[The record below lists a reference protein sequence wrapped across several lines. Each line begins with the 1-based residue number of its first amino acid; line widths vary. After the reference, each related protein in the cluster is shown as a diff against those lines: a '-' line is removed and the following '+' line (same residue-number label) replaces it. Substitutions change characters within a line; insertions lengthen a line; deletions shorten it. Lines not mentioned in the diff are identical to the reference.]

1 MTRLASLNKPLI
13 CLAAGGTGGHVFPA
27 MAVAETLSARGYRTE
42 FFTDRRGA
50 KIAHASNSDAQSS
63 MPGVTTPDI
72 TTIASASPFQ
82 RGIIRRFSALFK
94 LSFGAVQCLVHFCLK
109 RPVAI
114 IGFGGYPSFAPLFA
128 GGLLR
133 IPGILHEQN
142 AFLGRANHLLA
153 RRAGN
158 LALSWEN
165 TKNLPNA
172 IHIEVTGMPVRD
184 IFNADSSAAKRQKPA
199 KAQKVDK
206 LYLAV
211 FGGSQGAAIF
221 AKLVPAAIDLLPD
234 AIKNRLVI
242 TQQARADQV
251 GALEDLYAEMSVAA
265 TIAPFF
271 ADIASHIRQSDLI
284 ISRAGAS
291 SVAELAALGAPTIFI
306 PFPHAMDDHQT
317 QNAMQMQNLGGGLC
331 LAEADL
337 DAEKLAT
344 HLTDLLDDPALLVDM
359 SSKAKQLSKSD
370 AAANIAD
377 MVEACVTGNASSA
390 SPSSNQ
396 GAAI

>member
-1 MTRLASLNKPLI
+1 MTQLASPNKPLI

-27 MAVAETLSARGYRTE
+27 MAVAETLSARGYRTQL
-42 FFTDRRGA
+42 FTDGRGA
-50 KIAHASNSDAQSS
+50 KIANASNPDALSA
-63 MPGVTTPDI
+63 PLGVTV
-72 TTIASASPFQ
+72 IASASPFQ
-82 RGIIRRFSALFK
+82 RGIIRRMGALFK
-94 LSFGAVQCLVHFCLK
+94 LGFGALQCLLHFCLK
-109 RPVAI
+109 RPAAI

-158 LALSWEN
+158 LALSWDG
-165 TKNLPNA
+165 TRNLPDN
-172 IHIEVTGMPVRD
+172 IHIDVTGMPVRD
-184 IFNADSSAAKRQKPA
+184 AFYQDSISGKAQKPA
-199 KAQKVDK
+199 ARQANDK
-206 LYLAV
+206 LHLAV

-221 AKLVPAAIDLLPD
+221 ATLVPTAIGLLPEVL
-234 AIKNRLVI
+234 KKRLVI
-242 TQQARADQV
+242 TQQARIDQIETLDAVYADMGV
-251 GALEDLYAEMSVAA
+251 TA

-271 ADIASHIRQSDLI
+271 ADIAAHIRQSDLI

-291 SVAELAALGAPTIFI
+291 SVAELASLGAPTIFI

-331 LAEADL
+331 LAESDL
-337 DAEKLAT
+337 DAEGLAK
-344 HLTDLLDDPALLVDM
+344 HLGNLLGNTNLLDDMAV
-359 SSKAKQLSKSD
+359 KAKQLSKPD
-370 AAANIAD
+370 AASNIAD
-377 MVEACVTGNASSA
+377 MVEACVNGTIASA
-390 SPSSNQ
+390 STSSSQ

>member
-1 MTRLASLNKPLI
+1 MTQLASPNKPLI

-27 MAVAETLSARGYRTE
+27 MAVAETLSARGYRTQL
-42 FFTDRRGA
+42 FTDGRGA
-50 KIAHASNSDAQSS
+50 KIANASNPDALSA
-63 MPGVTTPDI
+63 PLGVTV
-72 TTIASASPFQ
+72 IASASPFQ
-82 RGIIRRFSALFK
+82 RGIIRRMGALFK
-94 LSFGAVQCLVHFCLK
+94 LGFGALQCLLHFCLK
-109 RPVAI
+109 RPAAI

-158 LALSWEN
+158 LALSWDG
-165 TKNLPNA
+165 TRNLPDN
-172 IHIEVTGMPVRD
+172 IHIDVTGMPVRD
-184 IFNADSSAAKRQKPA
+184 AFHQDGISGKAQKPA
-199 KAQKVDK
+199 ARQANDK
-206 LYLAV
+206 LHLAV

-221 AKLVPAAIDLLPD
+221 ATLVPTAIGLLPEVL
-234 AIKNRLVI
+234 KKRLVI
-242 TQQARADQV
+242 TQQARIDQIETLDAVYADMGV
-251 GALEDLYAEMSVAA
+251 TA

-271 ADIASHIRQSDLI
+271 ADIAAHIRQSDLI

-291 SVAELAALGAPTIFI
+291 SVAELASLGAPTIFI

-331 LAEADL
+331 LAESDL
-337 DAEKLAT
+337 DAEGLAK
-344 HLTDLLDDPALLVDM
+344 HLGNLLGNTNLLDDMAV
-359 SSKAKQLSKSD
+359 KAKQLSKPD
-370 AAANIAD
+370 AASNIAD
-377 MVEACVTGNASSA
+377 MVEACVNGTIASA
-390 SPSSNQ
+390 STSSSQ

>member
-1 MTRLASLNKPLI
+1 MTQLASPNKPLI

-27 MAVAETLSARGYRTE
+27 MAVAETLSARGYRTQL
-42 FFTDRRGA
+42 FTDRRGA
-50 KIAHASNSDAQSS
+50 KIANASNPDALSA
-63 MPGVTTPDI
+63 PLGI
-72 TTIASASPFQ
+72 TIIASASPFQ
-82 RGIIRRFSALFK
+82 RGIIRRMDALFK
-94 LSFGAVQCLVHFCLK
+94 LGFGALQCLLHFCLK
-109 RPVAI
+109 RPAAI

-158 LALSWEN
+158 LALSWDG
-165 TKNLPNA
+165 TRNLPDN
-172 IHIEVTGMPVRD
+172 IHIDVTGMPVRD
-184 IFNADSSAAKRQKPA
+184 AFHQDGISGKAQKPA
-199 KAQKVDK
+199 ARQANDK
-206 LYLAV
+206 LHLAV

-221 AKLVPAAIDLLPD
+221 ATLVPTAIGLLPETL
-234 AIKNRLVI
+234 KKRLFI
-242 TQQARADQV
+242 TQQARIDQIETLDAIYADMGV
-251 GALEDLYAEMSVAA
+251 TA

-271 ADIASHIRQSDLI
+271 ADIATHIRQSDLI

-291 SVAELAALGAPTIFI
+291 SVAELASLGAPTIFI

-331 LAEADL
+331 LAESDL
-337 DAEKLAT
+337 DAKVLAK
-344 HLTDLLDDPALLVDM
+344 HLANLLGNTNLLDDMAA
-359 SSKAKQLSKSD
+359 KAKQLSKPN
-370 AAANIAD
+370 AASNIAD
-377 MVEACVTGNASSA
+377 MVEACVNGTTASASASS
-390 SPSSNQ
+390 SQ

>member
-1 MTRLASLNKPLI
+1 MTQLASPNKPLI

-27 MAVAETLSARGYRTE
+27 MAVAETLSARGYRTQL
-42 FFTDRRGA
+42 FTDGRGA
-50 KIAHASNSDAQSS
+50 KIANASNPDALSA
-63 MPGVTTPDI
+63 PLGVTI
-72 TTIASASPFQ
+72 IASASPFQ
-82 RGIIRRFSALFK
+82 RGIIRRMGALFK
-94 LSFGAVQCLVHFCLK
+94 LGFGALQCLLHFCLK
-109 RPVAI
+109 RPAAI

-158 LALSWEN
+158 LALSWDG
-165 TKNLPNA
+165 TRNLPDN
-172 IHIEVTGMPVRD
+172 IHIDVTGMPVRD
-184 IFNADSSAAKRQKPA
+184 AFHQDSISGKAQKPA
-199 KAQKVDK
+199 ARQANDK
-206 LYLAV
+206 LHLAV

-221 AKLVPAAIDLLPD
+221 ATLVPTAIGLLPEVL
-234 AIKNRLVI
+234 KKRLVI
-242 TQQARADQV
+242 TQQARIDQIETLDAVYADMGV
-251 GALEDLYAEMSVAA
+251 TA

-271 ADIASHIRQSDLI
+271 ADIAAHIRQSDLI

-291 SVAELAALGAPTIFI
+291 SVAELASLGAPTIFI

-331 LAEADL
+331 LAESDL
-337 DAEKLAT
+337 DAEGLAK
-344 HLTDLLDDPALLVDM
+344 HLGNLLGDPVLLDDMAV
-359 SSKAKQLSKSD
+359 KAKQLSKPD
-370 AAANIAD
+370 AASNIAD
-377 MVEACVTGNASSA
+377 MVEACVNGTIASA
-390 SPSSNQ
+390 STSSSQ

>member
-1 MTRLASLNKPLI
+1 MTQLASPNKPLI

-27 MAVAETLSARGYRTE
+27 MAVAETLSARGYRTQL
-42 FFTDRRGA
+42 FTDGRGA
-50 KIAHASNSDAQSS
+50 KIANASNPDALSA
-63 MPGVTTPDI
+63 PLGVTV
-72 TTIASASPFQ
+72 IASASPFQ
-82 RGIIRRFSALFK
+82 RGIIRRMGALFK
-94 LSFGAVQCLVHFCLK
+94 LGFGALQCLLHFCLK
-109 RPVAI
+109 RPAAI

-158 LALSWEN
+158 LALSWDG
-165 TKNLPNA
+165 TRNLPDN
-172 IHIEVTGMPVRD
+172 IHIDVTGMPVRD
-184 IFNADSSAAKRQKPA
+184 AFHQDSISGKAQKPA
-199 KAQKVDK
+199 ARQANDK
-206 LYLAV
+206 LHLAV

-221 AKLVPAAIDLLPD
+221 ATLVPTAIGLLPEVL
-234 AIKNRLVI
+234 KKRLVI
-242 TQQARADQV
+242 TQQARIDQIETLNAVYADMGV
-251 GALEDLYAEMSVAA
+251 TA

-271 ADIASHIRQSDLI
+271 ADIAAHIRQSDLI

-291 SVAELAALGAPTIFI
+291 SVAELASLGAPTIFI

-331 LAEADL
+331 LAESDL
-337 DAEKLAT
+337 DAEGLAK
-344 HLTDLLDDPALLVDM
+344 HLGNLLGNTNLLDDMAV
-359 SSKAKQLSKSD
+359 KAKQLSKPD
-370 AAANIAD
+370 AASNIAD
-377 MVEACVTGNASSA
+377 MVEACVNGTIASA
-390 SPSSNQ
+390 STSSSQ

>member
-1 MTRLASLNKPLI
+1 MTQLASPNKPLI

-27 MAVAETLSARGYRTE
+27 MAVAETLSARGYRTQL
-42 FFTDRRGA
+42 FTDRRGA
-50 KIAHASNSDAQSS
+50 KIANASNPDALSA
-63 MPGVTTPDI
+63 PLGI
-72 TTIASASPFQ
+72 TIIASASPFQ
-82 RGIIRRFSALFK
+82 RGIIRRMDALFK
-94 LSFGAVQCLVHFCLK
+94 LGFGALQCLLHFCLK
-109 RPVAI
+109 RPAAI

-158 LALSWEN
+158 LALSWDG
-165 TKNLPNA
+165 TRNLPDN
-172 IHIEVTGMPVRD
+172 IHIDVTGMPVRD
-184 IFNADSSAAKRQKPA
+184 AFHQDGISGKAQKPA
-199 KAQKVDK
+199 ARQANDK
-206 LYLAV
+206 LHLAV

-221 AKLVPAAIDLLPD
+221 ATLVPTAIGLLPETL
-234 AIKNRLVI
+234 KKRLVI
-242 TQQARADQV
+242 TQQARIDQIETLDAVYADMGV
-251 GALEDLYAEMSVAA
+251 TA

-271 ADIASHIRQSDLI
+271 ADIAAHIRQSDLI

-291 SVAELAALGAPTIFI
+291 SVAELASLGAPTIFI

-331 LAEADL
+331 LAESDL
-337 DAEKLAT
+337 DAKVLAK
-344 HLTDLLDDPALLVDM
+344 HLANLLGNTNLLDDMAA
-359 SSKAKQLSKSD
+359 KAKQLSKPD
-370 AAANIAD
+370 AASNIAD
-377 MVEACVTGNASSA
+377 MVEACVNGTTASASASS
-390 SPSSNQ
+390 SQ

>member
-1 MTRLASLNKPLI
+1 MTQLASPNKPLI

-27 MAVAETLSARGYRTE
+27 MAVAETLSARGYRTQL
-42 FFTDRRGA
+42 FTDGRGA
-50 KIAHASNSDAQSS
+50 KIANASNPDALSA
-63 MPGVTTPDI
+63 PLGVTI
-72 TTIASASPFQ
+72 IASASPFQ
-82 RGIIRRFSALFK
+82 RGIIRRMGALFK
-94 LSFGAVQCLVHFCLK
+94 LGFGALQCLLHFCLK
-109 RPVAI
+109 RPAAI

-158 LALSWEN
+158 LALSWDG
-165 TKNLPNA
+165 TRNLPDN
-172 IHIEVTGMPVRD
+172 IHIDVTGMPVRD
-184 IFNADSSAAKRQKPA
+184 AFHQDSISGKAQKPA
-199 KAQKVDK
+199 ARQANDK
-206 LYLAV
+206 LHLAV

-221 AKLVPAAIDLLPD
+221 ATLVPTAIGLLPEVL
-234 AIKNRLVI
+234 KKRLVI
-242 TQQARADQV
+242 TQQARIDQIETLDAVYADMGV
-251 GALEDLYAEMSVAA
+251 TA

-271 ADIASHIRQSDLI
+271 ADIAAHIRQSDLI

-291 SVAELAALGAPTIFI
+291 SVAELASLGAPTIFI

-331 LAEADL
+331 LAESDL
-337 DAEKLAT
+337 DAEGLAK
-344 HLTDLLDDPALLVDM
+344 HLGNLLGDPDLLDDMAV
-359 SSKAKQLSKSD
+359 KAKQLSKPD
-370 AAANIAD
+370 AASNIAD
-377 MVEACVTGNASSA
+377 MVEACVNGTIASA
-390 SPSSNQ
+390 STSSSQ

>member
-1 MTRLASLNKPLI
+1 MTQLASPNKPLI

-27 MAVAETLSARGYRTE
+27 MAVAETLSARGYRTQL
-42 FFTDRRGA
+42 FTDGRGA
-50 KIAHASNSDAQSS
+50 KIANASN
-63 MPGVTTPDI
+63 PDSLSAPLGI
-72 TTIASASPFQ
+72 TIIASASPFQ
-82 RGIIRRFSALFK
+82 RGIIRRMGALFK
-94 LSFGAVQCLVHFCLK
+94 LGFGALQCLLHFCLK
-109 RPVAI
+109 RPAAI

-158 LALSWEN
+158 LALSWDG
-165 TKNLPNA
+165 TRNLPDN
-172 IHIEVTGMPVRD
+172 IHIDVTGMPVRD
-184 IFNADSSAAKRQKPA
+184 AFHQDSISGKAQKPA
-199 KAQKVDK
+199 ARQANDK
-206 LYLAV
+206 LHLAV

-221 AKLVPAAIDLLPD
+221 ATLVPTAIGLLPEVL
-234 AIKNRLVI
+234 KKRLVI
-242 TQQARADQV
+242 TQQARIDQIETLDAVYADMGV
-251 GALEDLYAEMSVAA
+251 TA

-271 ADIASHIRQSDLI
+271 ADIAAHIRQSDLI

-291 SVAELAALGAPTIFI
+291 SVAELASLGAPTIFI

-331 LAEADL
+331 LAESDL
-337 DAEKLAT
+337 DAEGLAK
-344 HLTDLLDDPALLVDM
+344 HLGNLLGNTNLLDDMAV
-359 SSKAKQLSKSD
+359 KAKQLSKPD
-370 AAANIAD
+370 AASNIAD
-377 MVEACVTGNASSA
+377 MVEACVNGTIASA
-390 SPSSNQ
+390 STSSSQ

>member
-27 MAVAETLSARGYRTE
+27 IAVAQTLSARGYHTQL
-42 FFTDRRGA
+42 FTDRRGA
-50 KIAHASNSDAQSS
+50 KIARASHADAVSS
-63 MPGVTTPDI
+63 MPDVTTI
-72 TTIASASPFQ
+72 ISASPFQ
-82 RGIIRRFSALFK
+82 SGIIQRLSGLFK
-94 LSFGAVQCLVHFCLK
+94 LGFGAVQCLVHFCLS
-109 RPVAI
+109 RPAAI

-128 GGLLR
+128 GGILC

-165 TKNLPNA
+165 TKNLPATIN
-172 IHIEVTGMPVRD
+172 IEVTGMPVRD
-184 IFNADSSAAKRQKPA
+184 IFNEDSHVAKSQKPA
-199 KAQKVDK
+199 TAQKGDK
-206 LYLAV
+206 LHLAI

-221 AKLVPAAIDLLPD
+221 AKLVPAAIDLLPV
-234 AIKNRLVI
+234 ALKKRLVI
-242 TQQARADQV
+242 IQQARADQV
-251 GALEDLYAEMSVAA
+251 EALNDLYTEMGITAS
-265 TIAPFF
+265 IAPFF
-271 ADIASHIRQSDLI
+271 ADIASHIHQSDLI

-331 LAEADL
+331 LGESDL
-337 DAEKLAT
+337 DAKSLAT
-344 HLTDLLDDPALLVDM
+344 HLANLLGDPALLADM
-359 SSKAKQLSKSD
+359 ASKAKQLSKPD
-370 AAANIAD
+370 AASNIAD
-377 MVEACVTGNASSA
+377 MVEACVKGNASSA
-390 SPSSNQ
+390 SPSSNL

>member
-1 MTRLASLNKPLI
+1 MTQLASPNKPLI

-27 MAVAETLSARGYRTE
+27 MAVAETLSARGYRTQL
-42 FFTDRRGA
+42 FTDGRGA
-50 KIAHASNSDAQSS
+50 KIANASNPDALSA
-63 MPGVTTPDI
+63 PLGVTV
-72 TTIASASPFQ
+72 IASASPFQ
-82 RGIIRRFSALFK
+82 RGIIRRMGALFK
-94 LSFGAVQCLVHFCLK
+94 LGFGALQCLLHFCLK
-109 RPVAI
+109 RPAAI

-158 LALSWEN
+158 LALSWDG
-165 TKNLPNA
+165 TRNLPDN
-172 IHIEVTGMPVRD
+172 IHIDVTGMPVRD
-184 IFNADSSAAKRQKPA
+184 AFHQDSISGKAQKPA
-199 KAQKVDK
+199 ARQANDK
-206 LYLAV
+206 LHLAV

-221 AKLVPAAIDLLPD
+221 ATLVPTAIGLLPEVL
-234 AIKNRLVI
+234 KKRLVI
-242 TQQARADQV
+242 TQQARIDQIETLDAVYADMGV
-251 GALEDLYAEMSVAA
+251 TA

-271 ADIASHIRQSDLI
+271 ADIAAHIRQSDLI

-291 SVAELAALGAPTIFI
+291 SVAELASLGAPTIFI

-331 LAEADL
+331 LAESDL
-337 DAEKLAT
+337 DAEGLAK
-344 HLTDLLDDPALLVDM
+344 HLGNLLGNTNLLDDMAV
-359 SSKAKQLSKSD
+359 KAKQLSKPD
-370 AAANIAD
+370 AASNIAD
-377 MVEACVTGNASSA
+377 MVEACVNGTIASA
-390 SPSSNQ
+390 STSSSQ

>member
-1 MTRLASLNKPLI
+1 MTRLAPLNKPLV

-27 MAVAETLSARGYRTE
+27 IAVAETLSARGYRTQL
-42 FFTDRRGA
+42 FTDKRGA
-50 KIAHASNSDAQSS
+50 KIATASNQDASS
-63 MPGVTTPDI
+63 ALLGVTV
-72 TTIASASPFQ
+72 IASASPFQ
-82 RGIIRRFSALFK
+82 SGIIRRLSALFK
-94 LSFGAVQCLVHFCLK
+94 LGFGVGQCLLHFCLQ
-109 RPVAI
+109 RPAAI

-133 IPGILHEQN
+133 VPRVLHEQN

-153 RRAGN
+153 RHAGN
-158 LALSWEN
+158 LALSWEG
-165 TKNLPNA
+165 TRNLPEN

-184 IFNADSSAAKRQKPA
+184 VFHQDSVSAS
-199 KAQKVDK
+199 AQKSAPVNKGEK

-211 FGGSQGAAIF
+211 FGGSQGAAVF
-221 AKLVPAAIDLLPD
+221 ASLIPAAIGMLPAD
-234 AIKNRLVI
+234 IKERLVI
-242 TQQARADQV
+242 TQQARSDQV
-251 GALEDLYAEMSVAA
+251 DALDALYAEMGITA

-317 QNAMQMQNLGGGLC
+317 QNAMQMQTLGGGLC
-331 LAEADL
+331 LAENDL
-337 DAEKLAT
+337 DAKKLAR
-344 HLTDLLDDPALLVDM
+344 HLTDLLNDPSALTDM
-359 SSKAKQLSKSD
+359 ARKAKQLSRPD
-370 AAANIAD
+370 AAGSITD
-377 MVEACVTGNASSA
+377 LIEACIKGNASSN

>member
-1 MTRLASLNKPLI
+1 MTQLASPNKPLI

-27 MAVAETLSARGYRTE
+27 MAVAETLSARGYRTQL
-42 FFTDRRGA
+42 FTDGRGA
-50 KIAHASNSDAQSS
+50 KIANASNPDALSA
-63 MPGVTTPDI
+63 PLGVTI
-72 TTIASASPFQ
+72 IASASPFQ
-82 RGIIRRFSALFK
+82 RGIIRRMGALFK
-94 LSFGAVQCLVHFCLK
+94 LGFGALQCLLHFCLK
-109 RPVAI
+109 RPAAI

-158 LALSWEN
+158 LALSWDG
-165 TKNLPNA
+165 TRNLPDN
-172 IHIEVTGMPVRD
+172 IHINVTGMPVRD
-184 IFNADSSAAKRQKPA
+184 AFHQDSISGKTQKPA
-199 KAQKVDK
+199 ARQANDK
-206 LYLAV
+206 LHLAV

-221 AKLVPAAIDLLPD
+221 ATLVPTAIGLLPEVL
-234 AIKNRLVI
+234 KKRLVI
-242 TQQARADQV
+242 TQQARIDQIETLDAVYADMGV
-251 GALEDLYAEMSVAA
+251 SA

-271 ADIASHIRQSDLI
+271 ADIAAHIRQSDLI

-291 SVAELAALGAPTIFI
+291 SVAELASLGAPTIFI

-331 LAEADL
+331 LAESDL
-337 DAEKLAT
+337 DAEELAK
-344 HLTDLLDDPALLVDM
+344 HLANLLGDPSALRDM
-359 SSKAKQLSKSD
+359 AVKAKQLSKPD
-370 AAANIAD
+370 AASNIAD
-377 MVEACVTGNASSA
+377 MVEACVNGTIASA
-390 SPSSNQ
+390 STSSSQ

>member
-1 MTRLASLNKPLI
+1 MTQLASPNKPLI

-27 MAVAETLSARGYRTE
+27 MAVAETLSARGYRTQL
-42 FFTDRRGA
+42 FTDGRGA
-50 KIAHASNSDAQSS
+50 KIANASNPDALSA
-63 MPGVTTPDI
+63 PLGVTI
-72 TTIASASPFQ
+72 IASASPFQ
-82 RGIIRRFSALFK
+82 RGIIRRMGALFK
-94 LSFGAVQCLVHFCLK
+94 LGFGALQCLLHFCLK
-109 RPVAI
+109 RPAAI

-158 LALSWEN
+158 LALSWDG
-165 TKNLPNA
+165 TRNLPDN
-172 IHIEVTGMPVRD
+172 IHIDVTGMPVRD
-184 IFNADSSAAKRQKPA
+184 AFHQDSISGKAQKPA
-199 KAQKVDK
+199 ARQANDK
-206 LYLAV
+206 LHLAV

-221 AKLVPAAIDLLPD
+221 ATLVPTAIGLLPEVL
-234 AIKNRLVI
+234 KKRLVI
-242 TQQARADQV
+242 TQQARIDQIETLDAVYADMGV
-251 GALEDLYAEMSVAA
+251 TA

-271 ADIASHIRQSDLI
+271 ADIAAHIRQSDLI

-291 SVAELAALGAPTIFI
+291 SVAELASLGAPTIFI

-331 LAEADL
+331 LAESDL
-337 DAEKLAT
+337 DAEGLAK
-344 HLTDLLDDPALLVDM
+344 HLGNLLGNTNLLDDMAV
-359 SSKAKQLSKSD
+359 KAKQLSKPD
-370 AAANIAD
+370 AASNIAD
-377 MVEACVTGNASSA
+377 MVEACVNGTIASA
-390 SPSSNQ
+390 STSSSQ

>member
-1 MTRLASLNKPLI
+1 MTQLASPNKPLI

-27 MAVAETLSARGYRTE
+27 MAVAETLSARGYRTQL
-42 FFTDRRGA
+42 FTDGRGA
-50 KIAHASNSDAQSS
+50 KIANASN
-63 MPGVTTPDI
+63 PDVLSAPLGI
-72 TTIASASPFQ
+72 TIIASASPFQ
-82 RGIIRRFSALFK
+82 RGIIRRMGALFK
-94 LSFGAVQCLVHFCLK
+94 LGFGALQCLLHFCLK
-109 RPVAI
+109 RPAAI

-158 LALSWEN
+158 LALSWDG
-165 TKNLPNA
+165 TRNLPDN
-172 IHIEVTGMPVRD
+172 IHIDVTGMPVRD
-184 IFNADSSAAKRQKPA
+184 AFHQDSISGKAQKPA
-199 KAQKVDK
+199 ARQANDK
-206 LYLAV
+206 LHLAV

-221 AKLVPAAIDLLPD
+221 ATLVPTAIGLLPEVL
-234 AIKNRLVI
+234 KKRLVI
-242 TQQARADQV
+242 TQQARIDQIETLDAVYADMGV
-251 GALEDLYAEMSVAA
+251 TA

-271 ADIASHIRQSDLI
+271 ADIAAHIRQSDLI

-291 SVAELAALGAPTIFI
+291 SVAELASLGAPTIFI

-331 LAEADL
+331 LAESDL
-337 DAEKLAT
+337 DAEGLAK
-344 HLTDLLDDPALLVDM
+344 HLGNLLGNTNLLDDMAV
-359 SSKAKQLSKSD
+359 KAKQLSKPD
-370 AAANIAD
+370 AASNIAD
-377 MVEACVTGNASSA
+377 MVEACVNGTIASA
-390 SPSSNQ
+390 STSSSQ

>member
-1 MTRLASLNKPLI
+1 MTQLASPNKPLI

-27 MAVAETLSARGYRTE
+27 MAVAETLSARGYRTQL
-42 FFTDRRGA
+42 FTDRRGA
-50 KIAHASNSDAQSS
+50 KIANASNPDALSA
-63 MPGVTTPDI
+63 PLGI
-72 TTIASASPFQ
+72 TIIASASPFQ
-82 RGIIRRFSALFK
+82 RGIIRRMDALFK
-94 LSFGAVQCLVHFCLK
+94 LGFGALQCLLHFCLK
-109 RPVAI
+109 RPAAI

-158 LALSWEN
+158 LALSWDG
-165 TKNLPNA
+165 TRNLPDN
-172 IHIEVTGMPVRD
+172 IHIDVTGMPVRD
-184 IFNADSSAAKRQKPA
+184 AFHQDGISGKAQKPA
-199 KAQKVDK
+199 ARQANDK
-206 LYLAV
+206 LHLAV

-221 AKLVPAAIDLLPD
+221 ATLVPTAIGLLPETL
-234 AIKNRLVI
+234 KKRLFI
-242 TQQARADQV
+242 TQQARIDQIETLDAIYADMGV
-251 GALEDLYAEMSVAA
+251 TA

-271 ADIASHIRQSDLI
+271 ANIAAHIRQSDLI

-291 SVAELAALGAPTIFI
+291 SVAELASLGAPTIFI

-331 LAEADL
+331 LAESDL
-337 DAEKLAT
+337 DAEGLAK
-344 HLTDLLDDPALLVDM
+344 HLANLLGNTALLDDMAV
-359 SSKAKQLSKSD
+359 KAKQLSKPN
-370 AAANIAD
+370 AASNIAD
-377 MVEACVTGNASSA
+377 MVEACVNGTIASA
-390 SPSSNQ
+390 STSSSQ